1 MPTKL
6 GKIYY
11 RYFSRIQGGLPVHWH
26 LGASNFGDDINP
38 WLFKTISNQTCHWKN
53 TNGFHLL
60 GAGSIAS
67 KSTKKSAIIGSGFLS
82 PEQRSKFEKP
92 FHCFSLRGK
101 LSSELIK
108 LNPQFF
114 GDPVSLI
121 NLLLPIV
128 TKSSDLIGYIP
139 HVTRLNSTEVREI
152 AKLDDVK
159 IIDVRRNPIEVVK
172 DIASC
177 GKIASQSLH
186 GLIVADA
193 YQIPSAWVHPS
204 TEMIG
209 QDFKFKDYFTSMTT
223 AKEAILVEE
232 FIGAKGKINYQL
244 AKFDGNKYQYLN
256 GLRDF
261 LADLSH
267 SLPT

>member
-11 RYFSRIQGGLPVHWH
+11 RYFSRIHGGLPVHWH
-26 LGASNFGDDINP
+26 LGRSNFGDDINP
-38 WLFKTISNQTCHWKN
+38 WLFKTISNQNCHWKD

-82 PEQRSKFEKP
+82 PEQRTKFEKP

-108 LNPQFF
+108 ITPQFF

-121 NLLLPIV
+121 DLLLPIS
-128 TKSSDLIGYIP
+128 TKSSDLIGYVP
-139 HVTRLNSTEVREI
+139 HVTELNSRYVREI
-152 AKLDDVK
+152 AKLINVK
-159 IIDVRRNPIEVVK
+159 IIDVRRNALEVVK
-172 DIASC
+172 EITSC

-193 YQIPSAWVHPS
+193 YQIPSTWVHPS

-223 AKEAILVEE
+223 AREAILVEE
-232 FIGAKGKINYQL
+232 FTSAKGKVNYQL
-244 AKFDGNKYQYLN
+244 AKFGGDKTQYLN

-261 LADLSH
+261 LADLSR